1 MTSGRRVDGE
11 RRILTMLFCDV
22 VGSTAMAERLDPEDW
37 TEIMNG
43 AYEHLIAPVTRY
55 EGTLARLMGDA
66 IFAFFGAPVGHEDDP
81 VRAVAAGLEIV
92 DGIAAY
98 RERVRS
104 DLGLELNVRVG
115 INTGSVVVGEV
126 GSKERVEYT
135 AMGDAVNVAARMEQT
150 AEPGTVQITAET
162 HRLVA
167 HLFEVEPRG
176 PVEVKGK
183 ALPVVAYRVLGR
195 KAEPGPVRAH
205 HGDAALVGRE
215 REMAE
220 LRRAVDDALDGRGR
234 MVSLVGEAGLGKSRL
249 ILETR
254 AYWSARSPE
263 SAPSGDHLGRMW
275 ETWQCV
281 SYDTTRPYAQ
291 YRRVLG
297 TIAGIADTDPPDV
310 VRSKLA
316 RTAHGGSPEEVD
328 SHLRVWRSL
337 FSIQEPGEEP
347 LEGEAFRR
355 AVLELVSSSTRDFTT
370 KPRLLVF
377 EDLHWCDEASTAVL
391 METAKL
397 VEDAPCLYLFAFR
410 PDRQAQS
417 WRLKQWLETEYPHRS
432 VELDLSP
439 LSEAESIAL
448 IDELVPGSAR
458 SDEVRARI
466 LERTEGN
473 PLFVEEMTAAV
484 LERGLADDAIP
495 TTLQALITSRLDTL
509 DEPTRRTLELAS
521 VIGRSFPEP
530 VLAAVAGDGDE
541 LRRQLRTL
549 ERVGLVA
556 EVARIPEREYAFHH
570 SLTQDATYGT
580 ILRRDRQELHLRVA
594 RAFEQLY
601 ANRVEEFAPLLVRH
615 FEEGGDDERT
625 LRYATLAGDHAARL
639 YANAEAVTHYTSAI
653 DAARRLGWSEQPL
666 GHVYPGRGRA
676 LELAGRF
683 DEAVENYEGMH
694 TLAEEAGDRGAVL
707 EADLGLATLFSTPG
721 PKIDRERGR
730 DLLER
735 TLVLAQELG
744 ERRVEAKALWN
755 LMILNIFSGGDIGE
769 AARFGERSAE
779 IARELGERQQL
790 AFALNDLWR
799 PYVAFEDLGA
809 ARATLEE
816 AEGIWRELG
825 NLPMLGENLA
835 SSSQLS
841 RLAGNDDE
849 ALALAEEAYRIN
861 EDIGNAW
868 GQAYA
873 LMGSYPVHLDRGEV
887 DAAMQA
893 MRRAIELAER
903 GGFVPAQAIVRGDLA
918 GVYANLGDLDR
929 AKQLAADALAV
940 ASEQMPM
947 TLPAVMAAKAE
958 IHLLEGELEQA
969 LDALDATR
977 IERLPEPIHSL
988 AMIRI
993 VLLRARI
1000 ASASRDPARALEL
1013 AESILDP
1020 SRAVVWREEGSPARG
1035 IRPFQAE
1042 ALLVKGGALAA
1053 LRRWEEAEAALREAR
1068 AEAERARF
1076 NWVLWKVLAELG
1088 RVAAARGEADAGIE
1102 LLREAREVVERI
1114 AENIGDAELRDRFLS
1129 APAVRELDS

>member
-370 KPRLLVF
+370 KPR
-377 EDLHWCDEASTAVL
+377 
-391 METAKL
+391 
-397 VEDAPCLYLFAFR
+397 R
-410 PDRQAQS
+410 P
-417 WRLKQWLETEYPHRS
+417 
-432 VELDLSP
+432 
-439 LSEAESIAL
+439 
-448 IDELVPGSAR
+448 
-458 SDEVRARI
+458 
-466 LERTEGN
+466 
-473 PLFVEEMTAAV
+473 
-484 LERGLADDAIP
+484 
-495 TTLQALITSRLDTL
+495 
-509 DEPTRRTLELAS
+509 
-521 VIGRSFPEP
+521 
-530 VLAAVAGDGDE
+530 
-541 LRRQLRTL
+541 
-549 ERVGLVA
+549 
-556 EVARIPEREYAFHH
+556 
-570 SLTQDATYGT
+570 
-580 ILRRDRQELHLRVA
+580 
-594 RAFEQLY
+594 
-601 ANRVEEFAPLLVRH
+601 
-615 FEEGGDDERT
+615 
-625 LRYATLAGDHAARL
+625 
-639 YANAEAVTHYTSAI
+639 
-653 DAARRLGWSEQPL
+653 
-666 GHVYPGRGRA
+666 
-676 LELAGRF
+676 
-683 DEAVENYEGMH
+683 
-694 TLAEEAGDRGAVL
+694 
-707 EADLGLATLFSTPG
+707 
-721 PKIDRERGR
+721 
-730 DLLER
+730 
-735 TLVLAQELG
+735 
-744 ERRVEAKALWN
+744 
-755 LMILNIFSGGDIGE
+755 
-769 AARFGERSAE
+769 
-779 IARELGERQQL
+779 
-790 AFALNDLWR
+790 
-799 PYVAFEDLGA
+799 
-809 ARATLEE
+809 
-816 AEGIWRELG
+816 
-825 NLPMLGENLA
+825 
-835 SSSQLS
+835 
-841 RLAGNDDE
+841 
-849 ALALAEEAYRIN
+849 
-861 EDIGNAW
+861 
-868 GQAYA
+868 
-873 LMGSYPVHLDRGEV
+873 
-887 DAAMQA
+887 
-893 MRRAIELAER
+893 
-903 GGFVPAQAIVRGDLA
+903 
-918 GVYANLGDLDR
+918 
-929 AKQLAADALAV
+929 
-940 ASEQMPM
+940 
-947 TLPAVMAAKAE
+947 
-958 IHLLEGELEQA
+958 
-969 LDALDATR
+969 
-977 IERLPEPIHSL
+977 
-988 AMIRI
+988 
-993 VLLRARI
+993 
-1000 ASASRDPARALEL
+1000 
-1013 AESILDP
+1013 
-1020 SRAVVWREEGSPARG
+1020 
-1035 IRPFQAE
+1035 
-1042 ALLVKGGALAA
+1042 
-1053 LRRWEEAEAALREAR
+1053 
-1068 AEAERARF
+1068 
-1076 NWVLWKVLAELG
+1076 
-1088 RVAAARGEADAGIE
+1088 
-1102 LLREAREVVERI
+1102 
-1114 AENIGDAELRDRFLS
+1114 
-1129 APAVRELDS
+1129 